1 MRNRLSVKPPKKRIS
16 RPRRGARGLK
26 IRNCLEQGKA
36 ATLSS
41 LPQAGDGGTDRCAAA
56 CSCPRRTV
64 GQPDLPSGLMV
75 FSAASFSLEP
85 PLDMSAAMEKAL
97 AREESCGLG
106 DAVNS
111 MAPSVRSWPRTGP
124 AELPSSFPKGDKNQH
139 RAQSFQLQSQR
150 SRELQMSQPRPDKSS
165 PLASVPHCKALQ
177 PQRLPTS
184 QRGQERTSLG
194 LHRVREPWGAPQDHR
209 LRRRKLEMSIGR
221 AKPGG
226 LAAPLCVLPPST
238 RWGQPERPKLQEG
251 GYGWNSAARG
261 RTPDSTGAGVR
272 STARRGG
279 HCARAL
285 AALRLNLLAAAI
297 PAARS
302 QSAPP
307 HVTAS

>member
-26 IRNCLEQGKA
+26 IRSCLEQGKA

-56 CSCPRRTV
+56 RSCPRRTV

-150 SRELQMSQPRPDKSS
+150 SRELQMSQPQPDKSS

-184 QRGQERTSLG
+184 RRGQERTSLG
-194 LHRVREPWGAPQDHR
+194 LHRAREPWGAPQDHR

-226 LAAPLCVLPPST
+226 SRGTPVRPSSVHALGTAGAAQAAGRRLRVELRSEGADA
-238 RWGQPERPKLQEG
+238 GQYRRRRAEH
-251 GYGWNSAARG
+251 SAAR
-261 RTPDSTGAGVR
+261 RT
-272 STARRGG
+272 
-279 HCARAL
+279 
-285 AALRLNLLAAAI
+285 LR
-297 PAARS
+297 PGARS
-302 QSAPP
+302 PAP
-307 HVTAS
+307 